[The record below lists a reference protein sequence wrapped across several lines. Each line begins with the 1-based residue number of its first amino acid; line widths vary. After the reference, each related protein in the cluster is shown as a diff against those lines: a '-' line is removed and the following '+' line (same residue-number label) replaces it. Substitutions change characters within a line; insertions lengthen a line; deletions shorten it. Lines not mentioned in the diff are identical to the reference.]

1 MIAIVEENE
10 YLCLGQSYLVWFAH
24 HLLLHQI

>member
-10 YLCLGQSYLVWFAH
+10 YLCLGQSYFVRFAH
-24 HLLLHQI
+24 HLLVHLR